1 MKRSITFLM
10 VMVCVLQG
18 AWAAGKLPNFVMLG
32 DGTMADYAN
41 IESSNVRGWGQ
52 VFPSYLT
59 NMNVVNLAQKGM
71 STKAL
76 VEDGVLDSLLMP
88 FEKRDILLIQFG
100 ENDLRD
106 TIGAQYSPVD
116 VMIEH
121 LLTIIEVAKEK
132 KMHVILCTLLAEPF
146 FIDGQWIDRM
156 GAYPQAIRNVAK
168 YAEVPLIDLEMM
180 SHHWMERRGAEDMKS
195 YYVDLN
201 TEESPE
207 GEYLLNEAG
216 ALVVG
221 KMAVAGLKAL
231 NLNYMN
237 KSLVLKGSAKPKYT
251 TK

>member
-1 MKRSITFLM
+1 MKRFITFLM

-18 AWAAGKLPNFVMLG
+18 AWAVGKLPNFVMLG
-32 DGTMADYAN
+32 DGTMADCAN

-52 VFPSYLT
+52 VFPTYLT

-76 VEDGVLDSLLMP
+76 VEEGVLDSLLMP

-100 ENDLRD
+100 QNDLRD
-106 TIGAQYSPVD
+106 THEAQYSPVD
-116 VMIEH
+116 VMIKH
-121 LLTIIEVAKEK
+121 LLTIIETAKEK
-132 KMHVILCTLLAEPF
+132 KMYVILCTPLAEPF
-146 FIDGQWIDRM
+146 FIDGKWIDRM
-156 GAYPQAIRNVAK
+156 GAYPQAIRNVAQ
-168 YAEVPLIDLEMM
+168 YAEVPLIDLEML
-180 SHHWMERRGAEDMKS
+180 SRHWMERRGAEDMKS

-207 GEYLLNEAG
+207 SEYLLNETG
-216 ALVVG
+216 ALVMG